1 MILANTE
8 KKPKEYQLTFKE
20 EQEKKWKL
28 SKRYQ
33 LHFNQYLKE
42 IDTSKII
49 LLQDST
55 KLEGHYTH
63 SGEILTI
70 DPGRCGQ
77 FKLVLL
83 PNSIIGLNSTK
94 DDTSSIYFNIKK
106 DQELGEL
113 ELIIDSLMTSNYILN
128 ISKND
133 KIVEEIPFKGNHF
146 KMTLNRIDVGDYT
159 LQIIQDKDNN
169 QYWSTGDIFELIQPE
184 KIFHYKGNINI
195 KKNWTTSIK
204 WIFNTSM

>member
-20 EQEKKWKL
+20 KQEKKWKL

-55 KLEGHYTH
+55 KLKGHYTR

-70 DPGRCGQ
+70 DPGRYGQ

-83 PNSIIGLNSTK
+83 PNSIIGLKSTK
-94 DDTSSIYFNIKK
+94 DDTSTIHFNIKK

-113 ELIIDSLMTSNYILN
+113 SLIHI
-128 ISKND
+128 
-133 KIVEEIPFKGNHF
+133 
-146 KMTLNRIDVGDYT
+146 
-159 LQIIQDKDNN
+159 
-169 QYWSTGDIFELIQPE
+169 
-184 KIFHYKGNINI
+184 
-195 KKNWTTSIK
+195 
-204 WIFNTSM
+204 